1 MLARPSGPDPHLLS
15 SALEGDVR
23 RARVAGRAELHA
35 RRPEGGADRA
45 LLRRGLAGD
54 ARPPAHGRGLRHLP
68 RRRAPGP
75 PPRARR
81 VAARPR
87 AAAHPRRGRARAG
100 HRPLVG
106 ADAGRGA
113 GRRARRLRRRV
124 RPGGGGRARHR
135 RGRHL
140 PAGAGLLRRRAP
152 RRGGGEGDGRLTP
165 FTVGIPVFNEEAI
178 VVDNTERLLAFLDGL
193 GREYEVII
201 GSNGSTDSTT
211 ALGVDLSR
219 RFKPVTFFHIPER
232 GVGLAFREFVS
243 RARHPL
249 LMSLDMDLSVD
260 LSFVPTALDL
270 LDTHDI
276 VVGSKKLGKQ
286 RRSLFRRLA
295 SELFLSAVRLLLGI
309 AYEDYSIAAK
319 AFRVATLRRFIDRID
334 VGSSYGLEI
343 CYLTHRTGGRVVQ
356 VPVSCEDWRASKFN
370 LLHEAFY
377 KYRHLL
383 GLWLRYRRGVE

>member
-1 MLARPSGPDPHLLS
+1 M
-15 SALEGDVR
+15 
-23 RARVAGRAELHA
+23 
-35 RRPEGGADRA
+35 
-45 LLRRGLAGD
+45 
-54 ARPPAHGRGLRHLP
+54 
-68 RRRAPGP
+68 
-75 PPRARR
+75 
-81 VAARPR
+81 
-87 AAAHPRRGRARAG
+87 
-100 HRPLVG
+100 
-106 ADAGRGA
+106 
-113 GRRARRLRRRV
+113 
-124 RPGGGGRARHR
+124 
-135 RGRHL
+135 
-140 PAGAGLLRRRAP
+140 
-152 RRGGGEGDGRLTP
+152 
-165 FTVGIPVFNEEAI
+165 
-178 VVDNTERLLAFLDGL
+178 VDNTERLLAFLDGL

-232 GVGLAFREFVS
+232 GVGLAFREFVR

-295 SELFLSAVRLLLGI
+295 SELFLRAVRLLLGI

-334 VGSSYGLEI
+334 VGSSYVLEI
-343 CYLTHRTGGRVVQ
+343 CYLTHRAGGRVIQ

-383 GLWLRYRRGVE
+383 RLWLRYRRGVA